1 VSVALRGRPGVAVVA
16 DMVDGV
22 VAAASLTGSEA
33 AVAREALWSVAAA
46 LLEDEINT
54 RRSPTA
60 PLAA

>member
-1 VSVALRGRPGVAVVA
+1 
-16 DMVDGV
+16 MVDGV

-33 AVAREALWSVAAA
+33 AVAREALWSVAA